1 LFLGLWLAAQQ
12 LAAYLALGA
21 TMEGEKMYRRFGS
34 HSLPRCRA
42 YVKNAAPERRS
53 SLPNHGAIMTVSI
66 AEKKRI
72 VSGFLQ
78 RCARYAEEK
87 LVQYQQQLPLAT
99 GMDVLTVQDKISHWT
114 AYRAFTEY
122 TIEELT
128 TAELDAW
135 FAEESS

>member
-1 LFLGLWLAAQQ
+1 
-12 LAAYLALGA
+12 
-21 TMEGEKMYRRFGS
+21 
-34 HSLPRCRA
+34 
-42 YVKNAAPERRS
+42 
-53 SLPNHGAIMTVSI
+53 MTVSI
-66 AEKKRI
+66 AEKKQI

-78 RCARYAEEK
+78 RCARYAEDK
-87 LVQYQQQLPLAT
+87 LVQYQQQLPSAT
-99 GMDVLTVQDKISHWT
+99 GMDALTVQDKISHWT